1 MPAQQRDHRGAQ
13 TPERS
18 LAELWPN
25 YLQGGY
31 FDSNGDLRPEYVAR
45 AQVEPLVRAMSSAQP
60 KLTSHQVRRFFQH
73 CRAIEARL
81 KARTSSWGAE
91 LTQVKKLDVAA
102 ADAYGKSQ
110 RKIPALFHDF
120 IRENVAMVKT
130 ESDFLNGF
138 LRHFEALVGF
148 GSQYFQERERT

>member
-1 MPAQQRDHRGAQ
+1 MPTPHREHRGAAP
-13 TPERS
+13 PEQS

-25 YLQGGY
+25 YLKGGY
-31 FDSNGDLRPEYVAR
+31 FDAKGHLRPEYMAR
-45 AQVEPLVRAMSSAQP
+45 ANMEPLVRAMSSAHP

-91 LTQVKKLDVAA
+91 RTQVQKLDIAA

-110 RKIPALFHDF
+110 RKIPSLFHDF

-130 ESDFLNGF
+130 EADFLDGF

-148 GSQYFQERERT
+148 GSQHLQERERT